1 MQIIITGR
9 GIEISGPLR
18 DYVQEKAAKLEE
30 FFDNIQKVEVVLDA
44 RSINDAER
52 RQVAEIRAW
61 MAGLRVVQ
69 ATEAGK
75 DMYAAVDLA
84 LEEAKRQIEKHKEKM
99 VHEKRRAAKKFKILS
114 RLKFPGLPFFGKTE
128 H

>member
-1 MQIIITGR
+1 MQIKITGR
-9 GIEISGPLR
+9 GVEVSEPLR
-18 DYVQEKAAKLEE
+18 DYVQDKAAKLEE

-61 MAGLRVVQ
+61 MAGLKMIQ
-69 ATEAGK
+69 AIEAGK
-75 DMYAAVDLA
+75 DMYAAFDLA

-114 RLKFPGLPFFGKTE
+114 RLKIPGIPFFGTAE